1 MKINHILILQRLLL
15 ILLLLL
21 PAPLF
26 SNGAAEPQS
35 SRSASESG
43 YTPPPHD
50 DRYERATLAGGCFW
64 CMEPPY
70 DKTDGVIST
79 ISGFSGGEAVD
90 PSYDQVASGTTNHI
104 ETVQITYDPEIISYQ
119 EILDIFWVNI
129 DPLDAE
135 GQFCDRGPHYRSAI
149 FYHSDQQEEIAR
161 RSRRELAESGIIS
174 GEIVTELIEF
184 EAFYP
189 AEEYHQDYYRK
200 NPIRNTFYRSRCGR
214 DDRLQELW
222 GDRTSL

>member
-1 MKINHILILQRLLL
+1 MKINHILTLQRLLL
-15 ILLLLL
+15 ILLLLI

-26 SNGAAEPQS
+26 SNGAAEQQS
-35 SRSASESG
+35 SGSASESG

-90 PSYDQVASGTTNHI
+90 PSYDQVASGNTNHI

-129 DPLDAE
+129 DPLDGG

-149 FYHSDQQEEIAR
+149 FYHSYQQEEIAR

-189 AEEYHQDYYRK
+189 AEEYHQNYYRK
-200 NPIRNTFYRSRCGR
+200 NPIRYTFYRSRCGR